1 MRNFS
6 RKPKSSGE
14 IATAGRR
21 RDLEVVAIVERK
33 TVSRPA
39 EFEKAFSRS
48 FEDGKSM
55 LCLLIL

>member
-1 MRNFS
+1 M
-6 RKPKSSGE
+6 
-14 IATAGRR
+14 
-21 RDLEVVAIVERK
+21 EVVAIVERK